1 MHTASR
7 EWADRVAARN
17 AVETAKA
24 RADEAR
30 KNEALAAQGFLP
42 LTYGEQLIPLSAAGK
57 EAEPLSPEAELAATV
72 ARQKEESAQ

>member
-30 KNEALAAQGFLP
+30 P

-57 EAEPLSPEAELAATV
+57 EAE
-72 ARQKEESAQ
+72 

>member
-7 EWADRVAARN
+7 EWVDRVAARN

-30 KNEALAAQGFLP
+30 INDALAAQGFLP

-57 EAEPLSPEAELAATV
+57 EAE
-72 ARQKEESAQ
+72 